1 MTSRWSRREVLGWG
15 GLVAGGMLAS
25 GMRVAEA
32 DPAAGTLGRLR
43 EPAFPRRHFDITRF
57 GAVGDGVTD
66 CTEAFRAAVAA
77 CHRAGGGRVTV
88 PPGDFLTGPIHLRS
102 SVNLHVTGTIR
113 FHTDPARYLPV
124 VMTRWEGTECYNY
137 SPFVYAF
144 GQRNVAVTGTG
155 TLDGQA
161 RLGPWESWYANSGPQ
176 GADQRELRRMGEE
189 GVPVEQRVFGA
200 GHHLRPK
207 MVQFYRCVNVLIDD
221 VTVLDPPMWTLHPVL
236 CRNVVVRN
244 VTVHS
249 YLYNTDGCD
258 PEASQN
264 VHITG
269 CRFDTNDDCVAIKAG
284 RDADGHRVG
293 VPSSN
298 ILVERCKF
306 AGRWGGITIGSE
318 MSGGVRHVYARD
330 CEINP
335 PDFPGNYPVKY
346 PLYIKTNKLRGGY
359 VRDVHLSGFTG
370 GDVEREAIY
379 VILDYNNQVGTRP
392 VDVRDITVDGM
403 VLHGARRA
411 VWLNG
416 LATDP
421 VRNVHIRNSHFT
433 DVTNPASTVNHTEN
447 LRYTNVTVNG
457 IPV

>member
-1 MTSRWSRREVLGWG
+1 MTNRWSRRRAL
-15 GLVAGGMLAS
+15 LVAGGAL
-25 GMRVAEA
+25 V
-32 DPAAGTLGRLR
+32 PVLAGTSTAG
-43 EPAFPRRHFDITRF
+43 AFPARSFDITRF
-57 GAVGDGVTD
+57 GAVGDGVAD
-66 CTEAFRAAVAA
+66 CTDAFRAAIAA
-77 CHRAGGGRVTV
+77 CHRAGGGRVLV
-88 PPGDFLTGPIHLRS
+88 PPGEFLTGPIHLRGN
-102 SVNLHVTGTIR
+102 VNLHVSGTIR
-113 FHTDPARYLPV
+113 FHTDPAKYLPV

-144 GQRNVAVTGTG
+144 GQRNVAITGTG

-161 RLGPWESWYANSGPQ
+161 RLGPWESWYANGGPQ

-200 GHHLRPK
+200 GHYLRPK
-207 MVQFYRCVNVLIDD
+207 MIQFYRCENVVVSG
-221 VTVLDPPMWTLHPVL
+221 VTVVDPPMWTIHPVL
-236 CRNVVVRN
+236 CRNVSIRD

-249 YLYNTDGCD
+249 YLYNTDGVD
-258 PEASQN
+258 PECSTN

-293 VPSSN
+293 VPSTN
-298 ILVERCKF
+298 ILVEHCKF
-306 AGRWGGITIGSE
+306 AGRWGGIAIGSE
-318 MSGGVRHVYARD
+318 MSGGVRNVLARD

-335 PDFPGNYPVKY
+335 ADFPGRYPVKY

-359 VRDVHLSGFTG
+359 VRDVHLRGFTG
-370 GDVEREAIY
+370 GNVEREAIY

-392 VDVRDITVDGM
+392 VDVHDITVDGM
-403 VLHGARRA
+403 VLDGARRA
-411 VWLNG
+411 IWLNG

-421 VRNVHIRNSHFT
+421 IRDVHIRNSHFT
-433 DVTNPASTVNHTEN
+433 NVTDPTNTVNHTID

-457 IPV
+457 NPVSG